1 MEKSGLEYPVKI
13 VVIGGSAGSLEVLF
27 RLLPLLDKNVSVPI
41 LIVLHRR
48 STADSSL
55 SELLGSKTILPLQE
69 ADDKDPIL
77 PGHIYLAPSDYH
89 LLVGKD
95 LDLSLDYSE
104 KVNFSRPSLDV
115 TFETVADVYG
125 PAAVGII
132 LSGANEDGTAGL
144 LAIKKAGGLV
154 IAQDP
159 GTAQIPIMP
168 ENVINK
174 VAIDAVYGIDE
185 IAGFI
190 NGLNTSGS
198 GLHNSVR

>member
-1 MEKSGLEYPVKI
+1 MEESDVKNPVKI

-27 RLLPLLDKNVSVPI
+27 RLLPLLTKNLSVPI
-41 LIVLHRR
+41 LIILHRR

-55 SELLGSKTILPLQE
+55 SDLLGSKTALPLQE
-69 ADDKDPIL
+69 ADDKDQIL
-77 PGHIYLAPSDYH
+77 PGNIYLAPSDYH
-89 LLVGKD
+89 LLVEND
-95 LDLSLDYSE
+95 FTLSLDYSE

-125 PAAVGII
+125 GSAVGII

-159 GTAQIPIMP
+159 ETAQVPVMP
-168 ENVINK
+168 QNVINFIG
-174 VAIDAVYGIDE
+174 VDFIYGIEE
-185 IAGFI
+185 IANYI
-190 NGLNTSGS
+190 NGLNTSG
-198 GLHNSVR
+198 L

>member
-1 MEKSGLEYPVKI
+1 MEKSGLENPVKI

-198 GLHNSVR
+198 GPHNSVR

>member
-1 MEKSGLEYPVKI
+1 MEESGVKNPVKI

-27 RLLPLLDKNVSVPI
+27 RLLPLLTKNLSVPI
-41 LIVLHRR
+41 LIILHRR

-55 SELLGSKTILPLQE
+55 SDLLGSKTTLPLQE
-69 ADDKDPIL
+69 ADDKDQIL
-77 PGHIYLAPSDYH
+77 PGNIYLAPADYH
-89 LLVGKD
+89 LLVEKD
-95 LDLSLDYSE
+95 FTLSLDYSE

-125 PAAVGII
+125 RSAVGII

-159 GTAQIPIMP
+159 ETAQMP
-168 ENVINK
+168 VMPQNVINFIG
-174 VAIDAVYGIDE
+174 VDFIYGIEE
-185 IAGFI
+185 IANYI
-190 NGLNTSGS
+190 NGLNTSG
-198 GLHNSVR
+198 LHPTGG